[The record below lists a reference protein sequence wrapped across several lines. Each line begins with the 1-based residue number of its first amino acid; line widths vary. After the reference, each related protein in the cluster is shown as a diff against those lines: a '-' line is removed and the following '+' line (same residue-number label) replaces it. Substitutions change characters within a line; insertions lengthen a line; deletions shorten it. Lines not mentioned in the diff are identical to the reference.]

1 MKRLIF
7 LFMAAILAG
16 CGGESVDSPKRSCER
31 VPSEGGSLGFVCEDS
46 LRVSLWLSG
55 EKVDSIR
62 TESPTGAGRH
72 IVRIIWKKS
81 ARCTYVLGNYGL
93 TRVDEDYDNHG
104 ILMKRDMNCSADSP
118 LDMWR
123 NLSRKYSFP

>member
-7 LFMAAILAG
+7 LFMVAILVG
-16 CGGESVDSPKRSCER
+16 CGGEAVDGPKLSCER

-46 LRVSLWLSG
+46 LRVSLWRSG

-62 TESPTGAGRH
+62 TERPRGAGRH

-81 ARCTYVLGNYGL
+81 ASCTYVLDHYGL
-93 TRVDEDYDNHG
+93 TRVEEYYDNHG
-104 ILMKRDMNCSADSP
+104 ILMKRYMNCSADSP

-123 NLSRKYSFP
+123 DLSRKYSFP